1 MEGDRKKR
9 MKIIE
14 LAVIILA
21 IIVIVYQQIEI
32 RKWRRQV
39 HLLSKN
45 LEYWEEHYMSLNDAR
60 DTVRVREEHER

>member
-1 MEGDRKKR
+1 

-14 LAVIILA
+14 LAIIILA
-21 IIVIVYQQIEI
+21 ILVIVYQQIEI

-39 HLLSKN
+39 HLLADN
-45 LEYWEEHYMSLNDAR
+45 LEYWKEHYMSLNDAK

>member
-1 MEGDRKKR
+1 

-14 LAVIILA
+14 LAIIILA

-39 HLLSKN
+39 RLLAKN

-60 DTVRVREEHER
+60 DTVRVREEHEK

>member
-1 MEGDRKKR
+1 

-14 LAVIILA
+14 LAIITLA

-39 HLLSKN
+39 HLLADN
-45 LEYWEEHYMSLNDAR
+45 LEYWEGHYMSLEDAK
-60 DTVRVREEHER
+60 DTVRVREEHEK